1 MAMKKQLIPC
11 ALLSACLMLGAGAA
25 AMAETPAAGP
35 KLVAHY
41 EFKEGAV
48 GKDSAGTDDLSVF
61 GKDGTTTAEAK
72 VVEGPEDMS
81 ALEFDRTYALKADAD
96 DVLDDL
102 KEFTITYLVAAN
114 DENVMKFNMFT
125 TGLTNINS
133 VNHAGINAL
142 MSKGTGFPE
151 VRLFGSAAETSHSDP
166 TKWGLNQF
174 KNDDGKIGTSNWAQ
188 RDNPYAY
195 KANEWYRV
203 VITVKLSDGT
213 KGEEIT
219 NANNENYFAG
229 TGMQSCYIE
238 KMGAVSAKSDLV
250 VNKNYYEYTLP
261 YDLTSIASEE
271 YGLTIGACYKP
282 SSQAFFDDAEKNFC
296 RRSPTTPSRP
306 TPPTTWTTVPPSRA
320 AAQNPPAAPPLR
332 AARRLQAALLR
343 PAAPPRPLPRLLRAR
358 PARLPPVW
366 RATCCPCWF

>member
-72 VVEGPEDMS
+72 IVEGPEGMS

-114 DENVMKFNMFT
+114 DENVMKFDMFT

-151 VRLFGSAAETSHSDP
+151 VRLFGSASETSHTDP

-238 KMGAVSAKSDLV
+238 KMGAVF
-250 VNKNYYEYTLP
+250 
-261 YDLTSIASEE
+261 
-271 YGLTIGACYKP
+271 
-282 SSQAFFDDAEKNFC
+282 SQVGSGRE
-296 RRSPTTPSRP
+296 
-306 TPPTTWTTVPPSRA
+306 
-320 AAQNPPAAPPLR
+320 QE
-332 AARRLQAALLR
+332 LL
-343 PAAPPRPLPRLLRAR
+343 
-358 PARLPPVW
+358 
-366 RATCCPCWF
+366 